1 MTWVLSEAGI
11 HDESKRVLA
20 KHLGLSDSLVN
31 QIWGYFSSKVRQLVQ
46 HSKDPQEEE
55 RRYWSNVLKTLHEEK
70 TQISWEKLAQIIE
83 NIQNFKNAVQMSQ
96 TVRELSGA
104 GT

>member
-11 HDESKRVLA
+11 HDESKKVLA

-31 QIWGYFSSKVRQLVQ
+31 QIWGYLRRLVQ

-55 RRYWSNVLKTLHEEK
+55 RRYWSNVLETLHDQK

-83 NIQNFKNAVQMSQ
+83 NIQIFKNAVQMSQ

-104 GT
+104 GM